1 MSLLSVD
8 KVTHR
13 YPTTTSELPV
23 LNNVSV
29 EVEPG
34 SVVAVVGESGCGKT
48 TLGRIVVGLVRPMVG
63 QVRYESKDI
72 WSLSK
77 KEWETYRRS
86 VQVIHQDPYASL
98 NPGLTVED
106 TLKAGLFTTTSC
118 ADGTCEPSCSA
129 CSRRSTS
136 RPPRRSCAA
145 TRTSSRA
152 ARGNGW

>member
-8 KVTHR
+8 NVTHR

-23 LNNVSV
+23 LNSVSLD
-29 EVEPG
+29 VEPG

-63 QVRYESKDI
+63 EVRYESKDI

-106 TLKAGLFTTTSC
+106 TLKAGLIYHDLVRRRDLRAS
-118 ADGTCEPSCSA
+118 SSA

-136 RPPRRSCAA
+136 RPALRSCAA